1 MTVPLNTAKGPRD
14 LLGHKSTP
22 PSHLVCKRDGWF
34 LFIFRKFKSSL
45 HHPYIG
51 FSRLY
56 QKGRYN
62 GNRNMKF
69 RGKVYLLT
77 IMCYVFIDVQHSMS
91 ALTLTTSKIEGAKY
105 TVQGQGLARL
115 ALGLARPNPKRARV
129 GPVFRWAGTAL
140 IGSRVKPP
148 DLARPVPT
156 RPCLR
161 SGYDLVQIYIYF
173 YNI

>member
-51 FSRLY
+51 FLWLY

-62 GNRNMKF
+62 GNRNMKD
-69 RGKVYLLT
+69 RGK

-91 ALTLTTSKIEGAKY
+91 ALTSTTSKIEGAKMPNNMCDILFRFIRFLPY
-105 TVQGQGLARL
+105 HNIDNEMAPDSWSECPGNDNKQTTDDDFHYCRRAG
-115 ALGLARPNPKRARV
+115 AL
-129 GPVFRWAGTAL
+129 
-140 IGSRVKPP
+140 
-148 DLARPVPT
+148 DVPSA
-156 RPCLR
+156 C
-161 SGYDLVQIYIYF
+161 SFKKIF
-173 YNI
+173 FFH